1 MLQVNPNHADA
12 LHLSGVMAHQHND
25 NDRAVSLIRR
35 AIDISPQNALYY
47 SNLGAILQRQ
57 GKTEEEIACY
67 RKAIE
72 ANPKYPDAYCNLGLA
87 LKARGK
93 SEEAMSMFQKAVEL
107 NPNYANAYNGMGMVR
122 MEQSEEAVMYF
133 QKAVQLNPNYA
144 DAYYN
149 LANALAADH
158 EQAIACYR
166 KTLELEPNHG
176 RAFTNLFHRLLC
188 ACSWDGLGEF
198 FAASE
203 ARLETWLKDASRTP
217 VQPLMSLIQ
226 HPNPAKNLA
235 IAQSWAKDVVNRV
248 SDLTPRP
255 PSLKGK
261 GENSMK
267 RPSPFRG
274 GVKKIRVGYLSND
287 FRNHPV
293 AHLISGVFRLHNRN
307 EFEIYCY
314 SYGQD
319 DGSLYRQKIRQD
331 CDCFV
336 DLQHVGHAE
345 SAQRIYE
352 DQIDIL
358 VDLMGFTKG
367 GRLEIC
373 ALRPAPIQVNYL
385 GYPGTCGADF
395 FDYIIID
402 KTIVPPEHAP
412 YYTEKSVYMPHSYQA
427 NDNRQAFSDKPMS
440 RKDFGI
446 SENRFV
452 FCSFNQVHKIE
463 PMMFNV
469 WMSILRRIPESVLWL
484 LPGSPLTE
492 TNLRR
497 EAANRGVD
505 PARLIFSERLDKPD
519 HLSRHTL
526 ADLALDTRIYN
537 GHTTTSDALWAGIPV
552 VALLG
557 THFASRVSASLLKAV
572 GLSGLVTRNL
582 EEYEKL
588 AVRLAKQPG
597 ELIKIRQQLAKN
609 RLTEPLFDTPRFT
622 KDLETAYK
630 EMYRRWQ
637 HGEMPG
643 VIGG

>member
-1 MLQVNPNHADA
+1 
-12 LHLSGVMAHQHND
+12 
-25 NDRAVSLIRR
+25 
-35 AIDISPQNALYY
+35 
-47 SNLGAILQRQ
+47 
-57 GKTEEEIACY
+57 
-67 RKAIE
+67 
-72 ANPKYPDAYCNLGLA
+72 
-87 LKARGK
+87 
-93 SEEAMSMFQKAVEL
+93 
-107 NPNYANAYNGMGMVR
+107 
-122 MEQSEEAVMYF
+122 
-133 QKAVQLNPNYA
+133 
-144 DAYYN
+144 
-149 LANALAADH
+149 
-158 EQAIACYR
+158 
-166 KTLELEPNHG
+166 
-176 RAFTNLFHRLLC
+176 
-188 ACSWDGLGEF
+188 
-198 FAASE
+198 
-203 ARLETWLKDASRTP
+203 
-217 VQPLMSLIQ
+217 MSLIQ

-492 TNLRR
+492 ANLRR

-537 GHTTTSDALWAGIPV
+537 GHTTTSDALWAGVPV

-572 GLSGLVTRNL
+572 GLSGLITQNL